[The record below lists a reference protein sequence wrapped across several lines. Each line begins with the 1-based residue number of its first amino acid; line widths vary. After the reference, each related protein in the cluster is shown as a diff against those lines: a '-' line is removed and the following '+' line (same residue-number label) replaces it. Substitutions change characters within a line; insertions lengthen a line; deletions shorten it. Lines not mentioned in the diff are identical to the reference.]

1 MKRAPLIVEGTQGVH
16 RLDVAIAGSTL
27 LRMRGLLWRPQ
38 LQRDEAIL
46 LRACN
51 SIHTFGMKY
60 PIDVVF
66 LRRDGCVLK
75 IFESVFPRRIRGHFR
90 AQCVLELAAGSV
102 AVSGIHLGMRLPLET
117 L

>member
-1 MKRAPLIVEGTQGVH
+1 MIVDGTHGVH
-16 RLDVAIAGSTL
+16 HFVIAVAGSTF

-38 LQRDEAIL
+38 LQRHEGML

-75 IFESVFPRRIRGHFR
+75 VFESVLPRRIRGHLR
-90 AQCVLELAAGSV
+90 AQCVLELAAGM
-102 AVSGIHLGMRLPLET
+102 AAASGIHPGVRVPIET